1 MRKAIQYYTSLLTG
15 IFHNILTTDKS
26 FCLKIVFAGCCLITG
41 SMTANAQDLKWV
53 KGIGGAGTDYSNAV
67 ALDGAGNIYVTGY
80 FSQTADFN
88 PGGSGGTLTVAGS
101 TDIFLAKYAPNGD
114 YLWAKSMGGS
124 NSEAAYGIAVD
135 HAGNVFVTGNFTS
148 DTIYFNPGGS
158 GGMLISN
165 GNFDA
170 FIAKYDSAGN
180 YLWAGNMGG
189 TNLDYAGKVSVDGSG
204 NAYVT
209 GYYYQT
215 ADFDFLNGGG
225 TLNAVAGGHD
235 IFLAKYDPN
244 GGYLWARSMG
254 GKGTDQGRSVA
265 VDNAGN
271 VYVTG
276 SFNSDTAYFDP
287 VAVTAMLIL
296 NRRDDMFVAK
306 YDSSGNYLWAKSMG
320 GSDYDYGYGVNVDG
334 AGNVYVSGYFNSVTA
349 EFNTG
354 GTGGTLNRAGGY
366 DVVIAKYDAN
376 GGYLWAKNFG
386 GTGGDFGE
394 SAGIDAA
401 GNIYVTGRFSSAT
414 ADFNPGGS
422 GGTIARAGGSDIF
435 LAKYDPGGNYLWVK
449 GMGGSGTDI
458 GYGVTIG
465 SNGDVY
471 MTGTFNSDT
480 AYFDPGGSGDT
491 LFSEGEFDAFLLKL
505 SCNDSSSSYLTVTEC
520 GDGYTLNGAHYTA
533 SGIYMQHFPN
543 AAGCDSVVTLDLTL
557 VQFEPVL
564 TVDAFVLGVAAVYAS
579 YQWIRNDTDI
589 LGATNATYTVTQ
601 NGNYQV
607 KVTDENGCEGISA
620 SYTVNNVGIRHRDE
634 FEPYISVYP
643 NPVNDII
650 YINSMVPVNIIL
662 TSIEGRSIFQVPDA
676 KMIDAGHL
684 GKGIYLLQITDKEGR
699 LIKTEKVVKE

>member
-1 MRKAIQYYTSLLTG
+1 MRKAIQYYTSSLTG
-15 IFHNILTTDKS
+15 MFRGLLAAGKP
-26 FCLKIVFAGCCLITG
+26 FRLKRVFAGCCLMAG
-41 SMTANAQDLKWV
+41 SVMATAQDLEWV

-67 ALDGAGNIYVTGY
+67 AIDGAGNIYVTGY

-124 NSEAAYGIAVD
+124 NSDAAYGVAVD
-135 HAGNVFVTGNFTS
+135 NAGNVYITGNFTS
-148 DTIYFNPGGS
+148 DTIYFNQGGS

-165 GNFDA
+165 GSFDA
-170 FIAKYDSAGN
+170 FIAKYDAAGN

-189 TNLDYAGKVSVDGSG
+189 TNLDYAGKVAVDGSG
-204 NAYVT
+204 NAYVS

-225 TLNAVAGGHD
+225 TLNAVAGGID

-254 GKGTDQGRSVA
+254 GGGTDQGRAVA
-265 VDNAGN
+265 VDSAGN

-287 VAVTAMLIL
+287 VAATAMLIL
-296 NRRDDMFVAK
+296 DRRDDIFVAK
-306 YDSSGNYLWAKSMG
+306 YDSNGNYLWAKSMG
-320 GSDYDYGYGVNVDG
+320 GSDFDYGYSVNVDVT
-334 AGNVYVSGYFNSVTA
+334 GNVYVTGYFNSVTA
-349 EFNTG
+349 EFNPG
-354 GTGGTLNRAGGY
+354 GTGGTLSRAGGY
-366 DVVIAKYDAN
+366 DVVVAKYDAS

-394 SAGIDAA
+394 SAGIDAT
-401 GNIYVTGRFSSAT
+401 GNIYVTGRFSSVT

-422 GGTIARAGGSDIF
+422 GGTIARAGGTDMF
-435 LAKYDPGGNYLWVK
+435 LAKYDPNGNYLWVK

-458 GYGVTIG
+458 GYGVAIG
-465 SNGDVY
+465 GNGNVY

-480 AYFDPGGSGDT
+480 AHFGPGNIGDT

-505 SCNDSSSSYLTVTEC
+505 SCNDSSLSYLTVTEC
-520 GDGYTLNGAHYTA
+520 GGSYTLNGVHYTA
-533 SGIYMQHFPN
+533 SGIYTQHFPN
-543 AAGCDSVVTLDLTL
+543 AAGCDSAVTLDLAL
-557 VQFEPVL
+557 VQFEPVM
-564 TVDAFVLGVAAVYAS
+564 TIDSFVLGVAATYS
-579 YQWIRNDTDI
+579 NYQWIRNDTDI

-601 NGNYQV
+601 NGDYQV
-607 KVTDENGCEGISA
+607 RVTDEHGCEGTSVPY
-620 SYTVNNVGIRHRDE
+620 SVNNVGIGYTNEID
-634 FEPYISVYP
+634 PYISVYP
-643 NPVNDII
+643 NPVNDVI
-650 YINSMVPVNIIL
+650 YINSMAPVSIIL
-662 TSIEGRSIFQVPDA
+662 TSIEGRSIFQVSDA
-676 KMIDAGHL
+676 KMIDVGHL
-684 GKGIYLLQITDKEGR
+684 SKGIYLLQITDKEGR